1 MIDLDTHHAREA
13 PETAFARDPI
23 VLAAMAA
30 RGLSNDALPWEQGEG
45 TMLEVVQIN
54 TGDGVH
60 LTLTSDGEASL
71 RWYRPKPDHSV
82 SYELNAGGAWIV
94 LEGLRLPETAVA
106 GLAGRPAA
114 EIVDVPGCR
123 DAVITHAELSA
134 SPDMADVVLHVRH
147 GDVR

>member
-1 MIDLDTHHAREA
+1 MIDLDMHHARET
-13 PETAFARDPI
+13 PETAFARDPV

-71 RWYRPKPDHSV
+71 RWYRPRPDHSV
-82 SYELNAGGAWIV
+82 SYEMDARGARIV
-94 LEGLRLPETAVA
+94 LEGLKLPETAVA
-106 GLAGRPAA
+106 GLAGRPAG
-114 EIVDVPGCR
+114 EIVDVPGGGG
-123 DAVITHAELSA
+123 AVITRAELST
-134 SPDMADVVLHVRH
+134 SNDMTDVVIHVRH
-147 GDVR
+147 GDAR